1 MPKRTF
7 KKSNRKQTG
16 SGGCFSTVE
25 DLRDID
31 TSLKNISMK
40 FKDIKNDDIKND
52 QELEAALEEEY
63 KKITAKIE
71 SSTNNNNNNNRSL
84 SNNNNQSVNNNSIRQ
99 MLGMSDEEFAALDK
113 EFAELIGKKPK
124 STSK

>member
-16 SGGCFSTVE
+16 SGGCFSTVK

-40 FKDIKNDDIKND
+40 FEDIKND

-71 SSTNNNNNNNRSL
+71 SSTNSNNNNNRSL
-84 SNNNNQSVNNNSIRQ
+84 SNNNNQSVNNNNIRQ

-113 EFAELIGKKPK
+113 EFTELIGKKPK